1 MHWRTDDVFAGLI
14 FLAISVLFATTA
26 LRTLEIGNPGL
37 MGPGFFPLM
46 ISVALAGLS
55 AVIIGGAR
63 SSEPDAKRKPIP
75 WRAVVCIIG
84 SAIAFAMTVRNVG
97 LVPALVISISL
108 AVLASRKATFVR
120 GAMIVVGMTIFCVLV
135 FSYGIGLTV
144 ELFASEFWRW
154 R

>member
-120 GAMIVVGMTIFCVLV
+120 GAMIVVG
-135 FSYGIGLTV
+135 SYGIGLTV